1 MSEHRVADFAECSSV
16 VEGSDVAVTE
26 AVSLLEACHNA
37 QPDPSGLLLPLVF
50 GLLIGAYT
58 FWWFDRRGVVDAI
71 HDELRDDDLSDRARE
86 VTDD

>member
-16 VEGSDVAVTE
+16 VEGSDVTVTE

-37 QPDPSGLLLPLVF
+37 QPDPAGLLLPFVLGIVS
-50 GLLIGAYT
+50 GAWL
-58 FWWFDRRGVVDAI
+58 FRVLDRRGVVDAI
-71 HDELRDDDLSDRARE
+71 KDELRDDDLSHRVRE